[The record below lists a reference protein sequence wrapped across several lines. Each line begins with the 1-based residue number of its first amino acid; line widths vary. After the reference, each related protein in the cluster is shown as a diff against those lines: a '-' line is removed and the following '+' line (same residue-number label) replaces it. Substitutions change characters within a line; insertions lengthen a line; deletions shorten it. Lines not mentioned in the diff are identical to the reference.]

1 MLSVQ
6 GQIFRDKGDGDM
18 KVFRH
23 LALLAVPIMLVA
35 CTSEPEAPATTESTP
50 AATTPAATPATSSA
64 PRVFFVEPKDGARVK
79 ANEPVLLK
87 FGIENYEL
95 SAVPAGEVKEAR
107 PGVGHHHVG
116 VEQDCLP
123 AGTNIVKGTPA
134 WVHFGKAETEMA
146 PGMTFTPGPHKL
158 SLQLADD
165 LHNAIGGLCQ
175 TINITAE

>member
-1 MLSVQ
+1 
-6 GQIFRDKGDGDM
+6 M

-23 LALLAVPIMLVA
+23 LALLVVPIMLVA
-35 CTSEPEAPATTESTP
+35 CTSEPEPPATTESTS
-50 AATTPAATPATSSA
+50 AAATPPAAPSSA
-64 PRVFFVEPKDGARVK
+64 PRVFFVEPQDGAKVK
-79 ANEPVLLK
+79 ANEPVLLR

-116 VEQDCLP
+116 VDQDCLP
-123 AGTNIVKGTPA
+123 AGTNIVKGTPS

-146 PGMTFTPGPHKL
+146 PGMQFTPGPHKL

-175 TINITAE
+175 TIHITAE